1 MPCINVLPL
10 NLRNKIAAGEVIE
23 RPASVVKELMEN
35 SIDAG
40 ASRIDID
47 ILKAGRRLIKVS
59 DNGIG
64 MDREDALLAFE
75 RYATSKIK
83 DEHDLFNIKTM
94 GFRGEALSSI
104 AAVSKVRL
112 VSGVRSAECGM
123 RSADR
128 NKEIPNSEIGNQ
140 KFVTGTCIEIIGGDV
155 KELKDCPAI
164 GTTIEIKDLFFNT
177 PARRKFLKSDS
188 TENYHIIDTVT
199 REAIS
204 HYKTGFV
211 LTMDGADVLNLS
223 PASSY
228 KERLA
233 QIFGKDFV
241 NELIEAEAED
251 GQMSIKA
258 FLGKTTNLRNNRN
271 NQFLFINNR
280 PVKDRSITYAVYKA
294 YEELIP
300 KDKHPVFFVY
310 LKMNPQKVDFNVHP
324 AKREVR
330 FEDKSS
336 AFNFVYQAAKEA
348 LQNGAMQSRKAGVK
362 ECWDN
367 GKVAEEISKYSN
379 APALQNGM
387 FGISEPLSLYGVV
400 TADSIPFL
408 YLGDTFVAVPEK
420 GGITIIDYHAAHER
434 INYERLL
441 KRTEHRTQKSEVRG
455 IDSLSS
461 ESLSSDFCP
470 SYRLLFP
477 QQVKLQRSEYKV
489 ILDNLH
495 VLNELGLEVEDF
507 GHSTLI
513 IRSLPEFLRDADLDA
528 LMSDLAASLINEG
541 QGLKVKRQGNDMLEP
556 IDSVRKMLAARLA
569 CHSSIRGREVP
580 DGIRI
585 AQLLKDLDNA
595 DNPNSCP
602 HGRPTKIFIS
612 MDELRKMFKK

>member
-1 MPCINVLPL
+1 MSCINVLPL
-10 NLRNKIAAGEVIE
+10 NLRNKIAAGEVVE

-40 ASRIDID
+40 ASRIEID

-104 AAVSKVRL
+104 ASVSKVKMVTAYKPIASSQCPV
-112 VSGVRSAECGM
+112 VSNE
-123 RSADR
+123 
-128 NKEIPNSEIGNQ
+128 
-140 KFVTGTCIEIIGGDV
+140 TGTCIEIIGGDV
-155 KELKDCPAI
+155 KEIKDCPAI

-204 HYKTGFV
+204 HYQIGFV
-211 LTMDGADVLNLS
+211 LRMDGDDVLNLS
-223 PASSY
+223 PALSY
-228 KERLA
+228 KERLV
-233 QIFGKDFV
+233 QIFEKDFV
-241 NELIEAEAED
+241 NELMETEAED
-251 GQMSIKA
+251 GRISIKA

-280 PVKDRSITYAVYKA
+280 HVKDQSITYAVYKA

-300 KDKHPVFFVY
+300 KDRHPVFF
-310 LKMNPQKVDFNVHP
+310 LFIGIDPKKVDFNVHP
-324 AKREVR
+324 TKREVR

-336 AFNFVYQAAKEA
+336 VFNFVHQAAKET
-348 LQNGAMQSRKAGVK
+348 LMNGVMEPQKAGLMEYWSDGEAKDGVL
-362 ECWDN
+362 D
-367 GKVAEEISKYSN
+367 
-379 APALQNGM
+379 GM
-387 FGISEPLSLYGVV
+387 LGISEPLSFYGVV

-408 YLGDTFVAVPEK
+408 YLSDTFVAVPEK

-441 KRTEHRTQKSEVRG
+441 KGNDMQ
-455 IDSLSS
+455 
-461 ESLSSDFCP
+461 FC
-470 SYRLLFP
+470 RLLFP
-477 QQVKLQRSEYKV
+477 QQIKLQGSEYKV
-489 ILDNLH
+489 ILDNLQ
-495 VLNELGLEVEDF
+495 VLNDLGLELEDF
-507 GHSTLI
+507 GHATLI
-513 IRSLPEFLRDADLDA
+513 IRGLPEFLRDADLNA
-528 LMSDLAASLINEG
+528 LMSDISASLINEG
-541 QGLKVKRQGNDMLEP
+541 QGNGMLEP
-556 IDSVRKMLAARLA
+556 IDSVRKVLATKLA
-569 CHSSIRGREVP
+569 CHKSIRGKEVP

-585 AQLLKDLDNA
+585 AQLLRDLDETE
-595 DNPNSCP
+595 NPHTCP
-602 HGRPTKIFIS
+602 HGRPTRIFIS
-612 MDELRKMFKK
+612 IDELRKMFKK

>member
-10 NLRNKIAAGEVIE
+10 NLRNKIAAGEVVE

-40 ASRIDID
+40 ASRIEID

-104 AAVSKVRL
+104 ASVSKVRL
-112 VSGVRSAECGM
+112 VTSYKPVASNG
-123 RSADR
+123 
-128 NKEIPNSEIGNQ
+128 
-140 KFVTGTCIEIIGGDV
+140 TGTCIEIIGGDV
-155 KELKDCPAI
+155 KEIKDCPAI

-204 HYKTGFV
+204 HYQTGFV
-211 LTMDGADVLNLS
+211 LRMDGYDALNLS

-233 QIFGKDFV
+233 QIFGNDFV
-241 NELIEAEAED
+241 NDLMETEAED
-251 GQMSIKA
+251 GQISIKA

-280 PVKDRSITYAVYKA
+280 PVKDQSITYAVYKA

-300 KDKHPVFFVY
+300 KDKHPVFFI
-310 LKMNPQKVDFNVHP
+310 LLQTNPQKVDFNVHP
-324 AKREVR
+324 TKREVR

-336 AFNFVYQAAKEA
+336 VFNFVYRIAKEA
-348 LQNGAMQSRKAGVK
+348 LKAGIGVMELQK
-362 ECWDN
+362 DGVMEYWSN
-367 GKVAEEISKYSN
+367 EKTTEKTPQYSTT
-379 APALQNGM
+379 PILHSLV
-387 FGISEPLSLYGVV
+387 SEPTHLYDIISH
-400 TADSIPFL
+400 ADSIPFL

-420 GGITIIDYHAAHER
+420 GGITIMDYHAAHER

-441 KRTEHRTQKSEVRG
+441 KRTEHRTQKSEIRG

-477 QQVKLQRSEYKV
+477 QQIKLQSSEYKV
-489 ILDNLH
+489 ILDNLQA
-495 VLNELGLEVEDF
+495 LNELGLEVEDF

-513 IRSLPEFLRDADLDA
+513 IRSLPEFLRDADLNA
-528 LMSDLAASLINEG
+528 LMSDMAASLSSEFRVRGSEFSEG
-541 QGLKVKRQGNDMLEP
+541 LETVDSLK
-556 IDSVRKMLAARLA
+556 KMLAAKLA
-569 CHSSIRGREVP
+569 CHKSIRGREVP
-580 DGIRI
+580 NGSGI
-585 AQLLKDLDNA
+585 AQLLKDLDNT

>member
-1 MPCINVLPL
+1 MPRINVLPL
-10 NLRNKIAAGEVIE
+10 NLRNKIAAGEVVE

-40 ASRIDID
+40 ASRIEVD
-47 ILKAGRRLIKVS
+47 ILKAGKGLIKVS

-104 AAVSKVRL
+104 ASVSRIRL
-112 VSGVRSAECGM
+112 ITSHQDE
-123 RSADR
+123 
-128 NKEIPNSEIGNQ
+128 
-140 KFVTGTCIEIIGGDV
+140 TGTCIEIVGGDV
-155 KELKDCPAI
+155 KEIKDCPAI

-204 HYKTGFV
+204 HYQIGFV
-211 LTMDGADVLNLS
+211 LRMDSDDVLNLPS
-223 PASSY
+223 ALSY
-228 KERLA
+228 KERLV

-241 NELIEAEAED
+241 NELMETKAED
-251 GQMSIKA
+251 GQISIRA

-271 NQFLFINNR
+271 SQFLFINNR
-280 PVKDRSITYAVYKA
+280 PVKDQSITYAVYKA

-300 KDKHPVFFVY
+300 KDRHPVFF
-310 LKMNPQKVDFNVHP
+310 LFIGIDPKKVDFNVHP
-324 AKREVR
+324 TKREVR

-336 AFNFVYQAAKEA
+336 VFNFVHQAAKEA
-348 LQNGAMQSRKAGVK
+348 LKDGVLEYWSNEKATEK
-362 ECWDN
+362 T
-367 GKVAEEISKYSN
+367 SQYSN
-379 APALQNGM
+379 IPTLQLYSSV
-387 FGISEPLSLYGVV
+387 IVSEPVSPYDIISHI
-400 TADSIPFL
+400 DSIPFL
-408 YLGDTFVAVPEK
+408 YLGDTFVAVPGK

-441 KRTEHRTQKSEVRG
+441 KGNDIQ
-455 IDSLSS
+455 
-461 ESLSSDFCP
+461 

-477 QQVKLQRSEYKV
+477 QQIKLQGSEYKV
-489 ILDNLH
+489 ILDNLQ
-495 VLNELGLEVEDF
+495 VLNELGLELEDF
-507 GHSTLI
+507 GHATLI
-513 IRSLPEFLRDADLDA
+513 IRSLPEILRDADLNA
-528 LMSDLAASLINEG
+528 LMSDIAASLINES
-541 QGLKVKRQGNDMLEP
+541 QGLRVKGQGNDMLEP
-556 IDSVRKMLAARLA
+556 IDSVRKVLAAKLA
-569 CHSSIRGREVP
+569 CHKSIRGKEVP

-585 AQLLKDLDNA
+585 AQLLRDLEETE
-595 DNPNSCP
+595 NPHTCP
-602 HGRPTKIFIS
+602 HGRPTRIFIS

>member
-1 MPCINVLPL
+1 MPRINVLPL
-10 NLRNKIAAGEVIE
+10 NLRNKIAAGEVVE

-35 SIDAG
+35 SIDAM
-40 ASRIDID
+40 ASRIEID
-47 ILKAGRRLIKVS
+47 VAKAGKRLIKVS

-104 AAVSKVRL
+104 ASVSRVRL
-112 VSGVRSAECGM
+112 ITSHQDE
-123 RSADR
+123 
-128 NKEIPNSEIGNQ
+128 
-140 KFVTGTCIEIIGGDV
+140 TGTCIEIIGGDV
-155 KELKDCPAI
+155 KEIKDCPAI

-204 HYKTGFV
+204 HYQTGFV
-211 LTMDGADVLNLS
+211 LRMDGDDVLNLS

-228 KERLA
+228 KERLV

-241 NELIEAEAED
+241 NELMETEAED
-251 GQMSIKA
+251 GRISIKA

-280 PVKDRSITYAVYKA
+280 PVKDQSITYAVYKA

-300 KDKHPVFFVY
+300 KDRHPVFLLFMGIDP
-310 LKMNPQKVDFNVHP
+310 KKVDFNVHP
-324 AKREVR
+324 TKREVR

-336 AFNFVYQAAKEA
+336 VFNFVHQAAKEA
-348 LQNGAMQSRKAGVK
+348 LKNGVMEYWSDEKATEK
-362 ECWDN
+362 T
-367 GKVAEEISKYSN
+367 SQYSI
-379 APALQNGM
+379 PPTLHSSVPPSLQNGM
-387 FGISEPLSLYGVV
+387 SGISEPLSLYGDV
-400 TADSIPFL
+400 TTDNIQAI

-441 KRTEHRTQKSEVRG
+441 KGNNIQ
-455 IDSLSS
+455 
-461 ESLSSDFCP
+461 

-477 QQVKLQRSEYKV
+477 QQIKLQGSEYKV
-489 ILDNLH
+489 ILDNLQ
-495 VLNELGLEVEDF
+495 VLNDLCLDVEDF
-507 GHSTLI
+507 GHGTLI
-513 IRSLPEFLRDADLDA
+513 IRGLPEFLRDADLNA
-528 LMSDLAASLINEG
+528 LMSDMAASLINEG
-541 QGLKVKRQGNDMLEP
+541 QGLRVKGQGNDMLEP
-556 IDSVRKMLAARLA
+556 IDSVRKVLAAKLA
-569 CHSSIRGREVP
+569 CHKSIRGREVP
-580 DGIRI
+580 YGIRI
-585 AQLLKDLDNA
+585 AQLLRDLDETE
-595 DNPNSCP
+595 NPHTCP
-602 HGRPTKIFIS
+602 HGRPTRIFIS
-612 MDELRKMFKK
+612 MDELRKMFRK

>member
-1 MPCINVLPL
+1 MPRINVLPL
-10 NLRNKIAAGEVIE
+10 NLRNKIAAGEVVE

-40 ASRIDID
+40 ASRIEVD
-47 ILKAGRRLIKVS
+47 ILKAGKGLIKVS

-104 AAVSKVRL
+104 ASVSRIRL
-112 VSGVRSAECGM
+112 ITSHQDE
-123 RSADR
+123 
-128 NKEIPNSEIGNQ
+128 
-140 KFVTGTCIEIIGGDV
+140 TGTCIEIVGGDV
-155 KELKDCPAI
+155 KEIKDCPAI

-204 HYKTGFV
+204 HYQIGFV
-211 LTMDGADVLNLS
+211 LRMDSDDVLNLPS
-223 PASSY
+223 ALSY
-228 KERLA
+228 KERLV

-241 NELIEAEAED
+241 NELMETKAED
-251 GQMSIKA
+251 GQISIRA

-271 NQFLFINNR
+271 SQFLFINNR
-280 PVKDRSITYAVYKA
+280 PVKDQSITYAVYKA

-300 KDKHPVFFVY
+300 KDRHPVFF
-310 LKMNPQKVDFNVHP
+310 LFIGIDPKKVDFNVHP
-324 AKREVR
+324 TKREVR

-336 AFNFVYQAAKEA
+336 VFNFVHQAAKEA
-348 LQNGAMQSRKAGVK
+348 LKDGVLEYWSNEKATEK
-362 ECWDN
+362 T
-367 GKVAEEISKYSN
+367 SQYSN
-379 APALQNGM
+379 IPTLQLSSSV
-387 FGISEPLSLYGVV
+387 IVSEPVSPYDIISHI
-400 TADSIPFL
+400 DSIPFL
-408 YLGDTFVAVPEK
+408 YLGDTFVAVPGK

-441 KRTEHRTQKSEVRG
+441 KGNDIQ
-455 IDSLSS
+455 
-461 ESLSSDFCP
+461 

-477 QQVKLQRSEYKV
+477 QQIKLQGSEYKV
-489 ILDNLH
+489 ILDNLQ
-495 VLNELGLEVEDF
+495 VLNELGLELEDF
-507 GHSTLI
+507 GHATLI
-513 IRSLPEFLRDADLDA
+513 IRSLPEILRDADLNA
-528 LMSDLAASLINEG
+528 LMSDIAASLINES
-541 QGLKVKRQGNDMLEP
+541 QGLRVKGQGNDMLEP
-556 IDSVRKMLAARLA
+556 IDSVRKVLAAKLA
-569 CHSSIRGREVP
+569 CHKSIRGKEVP

-585 AQLLKDLDNA
+585 AQLLRDLDETE
-595 DNPNSCP
+595 NPHTCP
-602 HGRPTKIFIS
+602 HGRPTRIFIS

>member
-1 MPCINVLPL
+1 MPRINVLPL
-10 NLRNKIAAGEVIE
+10 NLRNKIAAGEVVE

-40 ASRIDID
+40 ASRIEID

-64 MDREDALLAFE
+64 MDREDAILAFE

-104 AAVSKVRL
+104 ASVSKVRL
-112 VSGVRSAECGM
+112 ITSHQDE
-123 RSADR
+123 
-128 NKEIPNSEIGNQ
+128 
-140 KFVTGTCIEIIGGDV
+140 TGTCIEIIGGDV
-155 KELKDCPAI
+155 KEIKDCPAI

-204 HYKTGFV
+204 HYQTGFV
-211 LTMDGADVLNLS
+211 LRMDGDDVLNLS
-223 PASSY
+223 PAASY
-228 KERLA
+228 KERLV

-241 NELIEAEAED
+241 NELMETEAED
-251 GQMSIKA
+251 GRISIKA

-280 PVKDRSITYAVYKA
+280 PVKDQSITYAVYKA

-300 KDKHPVFFVY
+300 KDRHPVFLLFMGIDP
-310 LKMNPQKVDFNVHP
+310 KKVDFNVHP

-330 FEDKSS
+330 FEDKNGV
-336 AFNFVYQAAKEA
+336 FNFVYQVARDVLRQRTTSVGNEA
-348 LQNGAMQSRKAGVK
+348 MEPQKAGVMEYWSDGEAK
-362 ECWDN
+362 D
-367 GKVAEEISKYSN
+367 GV
-379 APALQNGM
+379 LDGM
-387 FGISEPLSLYGVV
+387 FGISEPLSFYGVV

-441 KRTEHRTQKSEVRG
+441 KNN
-455 IDSLSS
+455 DM
-461 ESLSSDFCP
+461 P

-477 QQVKLQRSEYKV
+477 QQIKLQGSEYKV
-489 ILDNLH
+489 ILDNLQL
-495 VLNELGLEVEDF
+495 LNDLGLEVEDF
-507 GHSTLI
+507 GHATLI
-513 IRSLPEFLRDADLDA
+513 IRGLPEFLRDADLNA
-528 LMSDLAASLINEG
+528 LMSDMAASLINEG
-541 QGLKVKRQGNDMLEP
+541 QGLRVKGQGNDMLEP
-556 IDSVRKMLAARLA
+556 IDSVGKVLAAKLA
-569 CHSSIRGREVP
+569 CHKSIRGKEVP

-585 AQLLKDLDNA
+585 AQLLKDLDEA
-595 DNPNSCP
+595 ENPHTCP
-602 HGRPTKIFIS
+602 HGRPTRIFIS
-612 MDELRKMFKK
+612 HDELKKMFKK